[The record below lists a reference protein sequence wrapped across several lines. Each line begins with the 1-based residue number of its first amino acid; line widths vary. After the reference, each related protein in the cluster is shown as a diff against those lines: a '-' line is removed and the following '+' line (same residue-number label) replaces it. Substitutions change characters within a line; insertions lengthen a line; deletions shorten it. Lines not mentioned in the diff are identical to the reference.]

1 MTPTEFHREIEPA
14 ILYLGTPVVLVATLN
29 EDGSTNVAP
38 MSSAWWLGWTCVLG
52 FDASS
57 KTPRNLL
64 RTGECVLNLPSAAL
78 VAQVDRL
85 ACLSASDPLP
95 RHKSMLGYRSET
107 DKFAAAGLTAVPS
120 LAVAPARIRE
130 CPIQLEAVLE
140 SSRAI
145 GLNDPNLRAPAV
157 SIEVRIVKVHATET
171 VLSDVFENR
180 IDASKW
186 RPLIMTFRQFFT
198 TGQRIHGSKLS
209 GPPEE
214 VYAGRTP
221 RRRAPSPSIVDRPT

>member
-1 MTPTEFHREIEPA
+1 MTTPIELHRVISPA
-14 ILYLGTPVVLVATLN
+14 ILYFGTPVVVVSTLN
-29 EDGSTNVAP
+29 EDATTNIAP

-57 KTPRNLL
+57 KTPQNLL

-95 RHKSMLGYRSET
+95 LHKSMLGYRSET
-107 DKFAAAGLTAVPS
+107 EKFAAAGLTAVPS

-140 SSRAI
+140 SSRTI
-145 GLNDPNLRAPAV
+145 GLNDPHLREPPV
-157 SIEVRIVKVHATET
+157 SIEVRIVKVHATEA
-171 VLSDVFENR
+171 VLSDQFENR

-186 RPLIMTFRQFFT
+186 QPLIMTFRQFFT
-198 TGQRIHGSKLS
+198 TGRPIHGSKLFA
-209 GPPEE
+209 PPEE
-214 VYAGRTP
+214 AYCGRAP
-221 RRRAPSPSIVDRPT
+221 QRRRSAPAIGD